1 MGLKKIVVVGASGM
15 LGRELVGHFK
25 AKGYEVYPT
34 TSDYLSLLQTEEQM
48 REKLEPFQPEVVIQ
62 CAAFTN
68 VDGAERDPDLAMAVN
83 KDGTN
88 KLGLATQSL
97 GAIFIYISTDYVFD
111 GLKQEPYLPTDRP
124 NPINT
129 YGLSKYYGELL
140 TSEQIESY
148 YIIRTSW
155 LYGIYRNNFVQWV
168 LDQARQG
175 GEVKAATDWIG
186 TPTWTGNLV
195 VAIEN
200 IMTSGRYGTYHAADS
215 GVISRY
221 EQALQIC
228 RMAGLSEET
237 VRKVESVEL
246 DLPANRPHYS
256 PLACPGLSVPSW
268 ETGFQAYLAQYQ
280 QQLTVS
286 S

>member
-1 MGLKKIVVVGASGM
+1 MGFKNIVVVGASGM
-15 LGRELVGHFK
+15 LGQELCLHLKG
-25 AKGYEVYPT
+25 KGYRVYPT
-34 TSDYLSLLQTEEQM
+34 NSDYLSLLQTEDQM
-48 REKLEPFQPEVVIQ
+48 KEKLEPFQPEVVIQ

-83 KDGTN
+83 KDGTS
-88 KLGLATQSL
+88 KLGLAAQSL
-97 GAIFIYISTDYVFD
+97 GAIFTYISTDYVFD
-111 GLKQEPYLPTDRP
+111 GLKPSPYLPTDRP

-140 TSEQIESY
+140 TSEKLEAY

-155 LYGIYRNNFVQWV
+155 LFGIHRNNFVQWV

-175 GEVKAATDWIG
+175 GEVKAATDWVG
-186 TPTWTGNLV
+186 TPPWTGNLA

-200 IMTSGRYGTYHAADS
+200 IFNSGAYGTYHAADA
-215 GVISRY
+215 GAISRY
-221 EQALQIC
+221 EQAVRIC
-228 RMAGLSEET
+228 KMAGLSEET
-237 VRKVESVEL
+237 VRMVESVEL

-256 PLACPGLSVPSW
+256 PLACPDMAVPDW
-268 ETGFQAYLAQYQ
+268 ETGFQAYFSQYQ

-286 S
+286 

>member
-1 MGLKKIVVVGASGM
+1 MGFKNIVVVGASGM
-15 LGRELVGHFK
+15 LGRKLTKHLK

-34 TSDYLSLLQTEEQM
+34 SSSDLSLLQTEAQM
-48 REKLEPFQPEVVIQ
+48 KEKLEPFQPEVVIQ

-83 KDGTN
+83 KDGTSR
-88 KLGLATQSL
+88 LGLATQSL
-97 GAIFIYISTDYVFD
+97 GAIFAYISTDYVFD

-140 TSEQIESY
+140 TSEQLEAY

-155 LYGIYRNNFVQWV
+155 LYGVHRNNFVQWV

-175 GEVKAATDWIG
+175 GTVKAATDWVG
-186 TPTWTGNLV
+186 TPTWTGNLAM
-195 VAIEN
+195 AIET
-200 IMTSGRYGTYHAADS
+200 IIHSGHYGTYHAADA
-215 GVISRY
+215 GVLSRY

-228 RMAGLSEET
+228 RMAGLSEEA
-237 VRKVESVEL
+237 VHPVESADL

-256 PLACPGLSVPSW
+256 PLACPGLFVPTW
-268 ETGFQAYLAQYQ
+268 EAGFQAYFSQYQ